1 MATQN
6 VKGYQKR
13 TKTGQLVQV
22 RDYQRQNTDAAV
34 AVADEPGRPPMAS
47 TVGQYAKGR
56 SIPGWFPDP
65 DIELNAAN
73 AVPMPTPGVPG
84 AVPVKNPEDALFN
97 EELAANVSKN
107 AKTKTSLEG
116 LAAIAD
122 YLRSS
127 RADKKRNEKK
137 VGAKT

>member
-6 VKGYQKR
+6 VQGYQKR

-34 AVADEPGRPPMAS
+34 AVADEPGRPPMAG

-73 AVPMPTPGVPG
+73 AVPQPTPGVPG

-97 EELAANVSKN
+97 EELAASVAKN
-107 AKTKTSLEG
+107 AKSKTSLEG

-122 YLRSS
+122 YLKSTN
-127 RADKKRNEKK
+127 KKKA
-137 VGAKT
+137 GAKK